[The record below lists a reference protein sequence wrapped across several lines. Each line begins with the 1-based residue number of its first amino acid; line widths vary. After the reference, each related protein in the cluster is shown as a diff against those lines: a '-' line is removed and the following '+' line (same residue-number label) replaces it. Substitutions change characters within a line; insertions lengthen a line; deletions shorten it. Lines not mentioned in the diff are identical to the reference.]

1 MIDKLKDFFNK
12 NMSAEGSEPG
22 AGNERRL
29 QVAASALLVEMAK
42 VDDEFSEEENERI
55 ISLLKKEFSLTDEVA
70 QELVAMAELE
80 LKASV
85 DLWQFTSLINTTYS
99 PDEKIKLIEL
109 VWRVIYADGKL
120 DKHEDYLVKKMARLL
135 NLRHREMIDAKL
147 RVLGRD

>member
-120 DKHEDYLVKKMARLL
+120 DKHEDYLVKKIAHLL

>member
-1 MIDKLKDFFNK
+1 LIDKLKDFFNK

-99 PDEKIKLIEL
+99 PDEKIKLI
-109 VWRVIYADGKL
+109 
-120 DKHEDYLVKKMARLL
+120 
-135 NLRHREMIDAKL
+135 
-147 RVLGRD
+147 